1 VKLVVVAGLAG
12 LILAA
17 VVCGWRS
24 SGILSELSLLLWLS
38 TGLWL
43 GIAET
48 ILLAGMRRVARAA
61 QAGIGERFAP
71 WIWPTLAALLASP
84 AIIALGVRFFSS
96 PGSARLRFAPA
107 GPALVAIVGTVAV
120 FVSAR
125 LFIVVRRTARNVRRS
140 IAGVVLVIATGIL
153 VGPARAIPPGC
164 GYLCDA
170 VMLTSFVLVQGAL
183 HLDVESLRLGESSAA
198 MAVWAL
204 FVVLASSTVAVVLWP
219 VSARKSAELRDD
231 QNPTSHLASLWRYA
245 IDFDGDGVSPV
256 LGGGDC
262 NDFDGSV
269 NPLATE
275 IPGDGIDQ
283 DCDGSDLTQAQAAT
297 REAFWRQRSR
307 FEVTATA
314 ASAAL
319 RAAAARASI
328 VLVSVDALRADRLWA
343 SAPSQVGGLGDLW
356 RNSVRF
362 ERAYAPSSSTRL
374 SLPMLATSRFSPA
387 TAASVATL
395 PQRLRVAG
403 YRTALV
409 SFARP
414 IEFVGDHRDEF
425 HPPFD
430 LRAGFDRVD
439 LVPDQQTDAGLL
451 GISREAPHDG
461 QVVNRALLM
470 TATLAHYAEP
480 FFLRVHLFDLH
491 EWEEL
496 IPAGP
501 RDNDASRYDREAEA
515 ELAELG
521 RLLEGLATVAGS
533 RPIIVVLVADHGEA
547 LGERGYRHHTR
558 FLYDF
563 LVRVPFLIRAPG
575 LASQTIREPVSLL
588 DVAPTLLALVGA
600 GSCDG
605 CRGDDLV
612 PLMMDEGTLRGRALL
627 LRENNQVA
635 LIRNGWK
642 LLFTPSANVVEL
654 YHLDDERL
662 DAESSSSHP
671 EVAREMLGLL
681 RASPLRDLPPLSVF
695 AGNVIG
701 QNGMTKNT
709 M

>member
-1 VKLVVVAGLAG
+1 
-12 LILAA
+12 
-17 VVCGWRS
+17 
-24 SGILSELSLLLWLS
+24 
-38 TGLWL
+38 
-43 GIAET
+43 
-48 ILLAGMRRVARAA
+48 
-61 QAGIGERFAP
+61 
-71 WIWPTLAALLASP
+71 
-84 AIIALGVRFFSS
+84 
-96 PGSARLRFAPA
+96 
-107 GPALVAIVGTVAV
+107 
-120 FVSAR
+120 
-125 LFIVVRRTARNVRRS
+125 
-140 IAGVVLVIATGIL
+140 
-153 VGPARAIPPGC
+153 
-164 GYLCDA
+164 
-170 VMLTSFVLVQGAL
+170 
-183 HLDVESLRLGESSAA
+183 
-198 MAVWAL
+198 MAVAL
-204 FVVLASSTVAVVLWP
+204 FVVFAGSTVAVVLWP
-219 VSARKSAELRDD
+219 VSASESAELQDD

-262 NDFDGSV
+262 NDFDSSV

-283 DCDGSDLTQAQAAT
+283 DCDGSDLTQAQAAA
-297 REAFWRQRSR
+297 RAAFWRQRPR
-307 FEVTATA
+307 LEVTATT

-328 VLVSVDALRADRLWA
+328 VLVSVDALRSDRLWA
-343 SAPSQVGGLGDLW
+343 FAPSQVGGLGDLW

-387 TAASVATL
+387 TAASVDTL

-414 IEFVGDHRDEF
+414 IEFVGAHRVEF

-451 GISREAPHDG
+451 GVSREAPHDG
-461 QVVNRALLM
+461 QVVNRALSM

-501 RDNDASRYDREAEA
+501 RDNAASRYDREAEA

-612 PLMMDEGTLRGRALL
+612 PLMMAEGTLGGRALL
-627 LRENNQVA
+627 LRDSNQVA

-662 DAESSSSHP
+662 DAESSSSHH

-681 RASPLRDLPPLSVF
+681 RASPLRDLPPLSAF
-695 AGNVIG
+695 AGSVIG
-701 QNGMTKNT
+701 QNEATLCAR
-709 M
+709 